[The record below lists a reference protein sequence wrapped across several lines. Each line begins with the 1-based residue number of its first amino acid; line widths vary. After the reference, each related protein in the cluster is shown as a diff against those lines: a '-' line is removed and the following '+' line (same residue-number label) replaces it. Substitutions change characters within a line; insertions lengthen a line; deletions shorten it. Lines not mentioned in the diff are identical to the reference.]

1 MYRATSP
8 THTFIFDFDP
18 QEMFKSM
25 LITYAQNGE
34 NVIEKRM
41 EDLSFAEDVDDE
53 GDPVYFAFLKL
64 TQEETNRFSTKLSS
78 YVYIQIRALTMDD
91 EAVVFQ
97 KYKTQLYDVL
107 NDEVLT

>member
-18 QEMFKSM
+18 QETFKSM
-25 LITYAQNGE
+25 LVTYAQNGE
-34 NVIEKRM
+34 NVLEKRM
-41 EDLSFAEDVDDE
+41 EDLSFAEDIDVH
-53 GDPVYFAFLKL
+53 GNPVYFAFLKL
-64 TQEETNRFSTKLSS
+64 TQEETNRFVTKPSP
-78 YVYIQIRALTMDD
+78 YVYIQVRALTMGD

-97 KYKTQLYDVL
+97 KHKAPLFDVL